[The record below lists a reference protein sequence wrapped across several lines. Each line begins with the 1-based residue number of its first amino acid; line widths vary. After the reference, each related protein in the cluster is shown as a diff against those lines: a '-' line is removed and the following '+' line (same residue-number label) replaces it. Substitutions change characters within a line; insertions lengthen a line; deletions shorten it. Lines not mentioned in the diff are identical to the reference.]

1 MIKSNEHITKKS
13 WTNWNTERIH
23 NKKIKDHL
31 TCTMKMN
38 SVTKN
43 AKSVT
48 KNTEHVM
55 KNT

>member
-13 WTNWNTERIH
+13 WTNWNTERII
-23 NKKIKDHL
+23 KKVKDHL
-31 TCTMKMN
+31 TCTMKMH